1 LSSNQEL
8 SFYVVKYLSCVGYR
22 IATKICTIII
32 LTEIMYYVNRQLLQS
47 LVLSHCIP
55 TLAWYL
61 WIINS

>member
-1 LSSNQEL
+1 MSSLPQL
-8 SFYVVKYLSCVGYR
+8 RLRDGCYR